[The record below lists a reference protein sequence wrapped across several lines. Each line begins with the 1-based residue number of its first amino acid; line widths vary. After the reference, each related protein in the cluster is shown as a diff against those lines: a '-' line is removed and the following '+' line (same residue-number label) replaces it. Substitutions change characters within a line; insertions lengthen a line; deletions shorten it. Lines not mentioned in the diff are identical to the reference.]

1 MSSSH
6 RNRTQHGARR
16 AAGGALPIPRGL
28 LAGALLFASVTANV
42 AVARAAALTG
52 PIDGGVQGRP
62 FTAATFDLAPH
73 GYVEEEFFFDGEA
86 TTYDAAPGTSLGVDG
101 RWSLVPAGSVPFRT
115 RLLVRRPAD
124 AARFNGTVL
133 VEWLNV
139 SGGWDIDA
147 VWIQV
152 RDEVL
157 RSGYAWVGV
166 SAQKAGVNGPAV
178 LPGVSKPLVEW
189 DPERYGTLAIED
201 DAQSYDVFTQAA
213 ALLGRTRPR
222 AVDPLGGL
230 AVERVLATGASQ
242 SAHRLASYLN
252 GVQPLARAFDGFLV
266 VVRFGSGARIHP
278 ALAPPERFRIRDDL
292 AAPVFVVNTETEALA
307 TYPVRQPDTDRY
319 RYWEIAGAA
328 HQGTYVDATIDAQIR
343 RDLGF
348 ALPACDPPA
357 NDMPAHHVMLAAL
370 HHLDR
375 WVASTRGTHRLRTR
389 AATSDDVSGRGATAV
404 RPRRVLVPPRLEPI
418 TIAGDPPEIQRDEH
432 GNALG
437 GVRLPYIEVPTAQY
451 GPVGT
456 PEALRCDLR
465 GFTIPF
471 DAAKRA
477 ALYPSR
483 TSYLRRFS
491 SATFAARRRGYL
503 LLPEA
508 LLGKRSVA
516 RVTRD

>member
-1 MSSSH
+1 MSDSH
-6 RNRTQHGARR
+6 RIRTLPYPRR
-16 AAGGALPIPRGL
+16 AARGMVLASL
-28 LAGALLFASVTANV
+28 LASALVASGA
-42 AVARAAALTG
+42 AVARAAELSG
-52 PIDGGVQGRP
+52 PISGGANGRP
-62 FTAATFDLAPH
+62 FTAATFDLAPY
-73 GYVEEEFFFDGEA
+73 GYVEEEFFLDGDA

-101 RWSLVPAGSVPFRT
+101 RWSLVPAGSAPFRT
-115 RLLVRRPAD
+115 RLLVRRPRD

-152 RDEVL
+152 REEVL

-189 DPERYGTLAIED
+189 DPERYGTLAIAD

-213 ALLGRTRPR
+213 ALLGPSRPR
-222 AVDPLGGL
+222 GIDPLGGL
-230 AVERVLATGASQ
+230 PVERVLATGASQ
-242 SAHRLASYLN
+242 SAHRLASYLD
-252 GVQPLARAFDGFLV
+252 GVHPLTEAYDGFLV
-266 VVRFGSGARIHP
+266 VVRFGSGARIN
-278 ALAPPERFRIRDDL
+278 ADLAPPERFRIRDDL
-292 AAPVFVVNTETEALA
+292 ATPVFVVNTETEALA
-307 TYPVRQPDTDRY
+307 SYPVRQPDTDRY

-328 HQGTYVDATIDAQIR
+328 HQGTYVDLTIDAQIR

-357 NDMPAHHVMLAAL
+357 NDMPAHFVMMAAL

-375 WVASTRGTHRLRTR
+375 WVASTRTPPLL
-389 AATSDDVSGRGATAV
+389 GRRATAAASGSTRV
-404 RPRRVLVPPRLEPI
+404 RARRAVTPPRLEPI
-418 TIAGDPPEIQRDEH
+418 TIAGEPPEIQRDEH

-437 GVRLPYIEVPTAQY
+437 GVRLPQLAVPQAQY

-471 DAAKRA
+471 DETMLA
-477 ALYPSR
+477 ALYPDR

-491 SATFAARRRGYL
+491 AATFAARRGGYL
-503 LLPEA
+503 LLPDAIEV
-508 LLGKRSVA
+508 KRAAATTPV
-516 RVTRD
+516 R

>member
-1 MSSSH
+1 VSSSH
-6 RNRTQHGARR
+6 RNRTQHRTRR
-16 AAGGALPIPRGL
+16 AIAAASSRPRRVLLPLL
-28 LAGALLFASVTANV
+28 LAGALIG
-42 AVARAAALTG
+42 AALVSSADHAHAAVLMG
-52 PIDGGVQGRP
+52 PIDGGEHGRP
-62 FTAATFDLAPH
+62 FTAATFDLAPY
-73 GYVEEEFFFDGEA
+73 GYVEEEFFLDGDA

-101 RWSLVPAGSVPFRT
+101 RWSLVPAGSAPFRT
-115 RLLVRRPAD
+115 RMLVRRPAS
-124 AARFNGTVL
+124 AARFSGTVL

-157 RSGYAWVGV
+157 RSGHAWVGV

-189 DPERYGTLAIED
+189 DPERYGALDIAD

-213 ALLGRTRPR
+213 ALVGRTRPR
-222 AVDPLGGL
+222 DVDPLGGL

-252 GVQPLARAFDGFLV
+252 GIAPRTRAFDGYLI
-266 VVRFGSGARIHP
+266 VVRFGAGARIHP
-278 ALAPPERFRIRDDL
+278 DLSPPDRFRIRDDL

-328 HQGTYVDATIDAQIR
+328 HQGTYVDETIDAQIR

-357 NDMPAHHVMLAAL
+357 NAMPAHHVMLAAL

-375 WVASTRGTHRLRTR
+375 WVASTRGAPRLRAGEASQADGT
-389 AATSDDVSGRGATAV
+389 TAV
-404 RPRRVLVPPRLEPI
+404 RTRRAIAPPRLEPI
-418 TIAGDPPEIQRDEH
+418 AIAGDPPAIQRDDH

-437 GVRLPYIEVPTAQY
+437 GVRLPQLAVPIAQY

-471 DAAKRA
+471 DATTLA
-477 ALYPSR
+477 ALYPDR
-483 TSYLRRFS
+483 TSYLRRVS
-491 SATFAARRRGYL
+491 SATFDARRRGYL

-508 LLGKRSVA
+508 LQTRRDAARS
-516 RVTRD
+516 